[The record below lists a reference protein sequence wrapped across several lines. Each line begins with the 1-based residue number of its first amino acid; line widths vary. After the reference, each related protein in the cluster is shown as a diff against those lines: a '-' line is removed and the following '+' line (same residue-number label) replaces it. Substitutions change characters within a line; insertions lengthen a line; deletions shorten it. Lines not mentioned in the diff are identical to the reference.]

1 VPGFETDFYLICENI
16 GSETVDAKVHFSFP
30 DALSFV
36 SASILPDSLGLD
48 SAFWILPQFNSGDIQ
63 KIKVTMKT
71 AATVQIGTVVS
82 VDATIAPLEVDVN
95 PMDNVSGLR
104 IVVVGSFD
112 PNDKTARKG
121 ERITPQEIADLV
133 PMEYFIRFQNTGTF
147 PATFVRVID
156 TLSARFDP
164 ASFVFQGSSHPCRW
178 NITGSGILEFFF
190 DNIQLPD
197 STSDEPGSHGFVAF
211 SIKPRPGLVLGDTL
225 ANTAFIYFDYNAPVQ
240 TNTTRTVVAELVS
253 TFSPAAG
260 MPRLDCF
267 PNPAGDIVHV
277 RLPEEVLNSEGRA
290 WIWDVN
296 GRLVQQISTK
306 NSEGTLAIP
315 LASWREGWYR
325 VAWQCKKQ
333 LFWGT
338 FLHVAP

>member
-1 VPGFETDFYLICENI
+1 
-16 GSETVDAKVHFSFP
+16 
-30 DALSFV
+30 
-36 SASILPDSLGLD
+36 
-48 SAFWILPQFNSGDIQ
+48 
-63 KIKVTMKT
+63 
-71 AATVQIGTVVS
+71 
-82 VDATIAPLEVDVN
+82 
-95 PMDNVSGLR
+95 
-104 IVVVGSFD
+104 
-112 PNDKTARKG
+112 
-121 ERITPQEIADLV
+121 
-133 PMEYFIRFQNTGTF
+133 
-147 PATFVRVID
+147 
-156 TLSARFDP
+156 
-164 ASFVFQGSSHPCRW
+164 
-178 NITGSGILEFFF
+178 
-190 DNIQLPD
+190 
-197 STSDEPGSHGFVAF
+197 
-211 SIKPRPGLVLGDTL
+211 VLGDTL

-253 TFSPAAG
+253 TFSPEAG